1 MRTIAIAVGSM
12 MIAACTAAFAQSAY
26 DRNQAN
32 EAFRT
37 VADQERECWNQ
48 GAGHYERVRP
58 GERQGDLDFKRCRV
72 IGEAPRDAK
81 RWSSGQQECWNP
93 HARHF
98 EAVRSGER
106 QDDLDF
112 SRCRNIRDSNP
123 RVAAKECWNRGAGH
137 YEAVRPGERQD
148 DLDFS
153 RCR

>member
-58 GERQGDLDFKRCRV
+58 GERQGDLDFGRCRY
-72 IGEAPRDAK
+72 IGEVPRDAK
-81 RWSSGQQECWNP
+81 RWSSGSQECWNP
-93 HARHF
+93 RAGHF

-112 SRCRNIRDSNP
+112 SRCRNTRRSDE
-123 RVAAKECWNRGAGH
+123 RRAGKECWNRGAGH